1 MWWLPIM
8 AFAQNKMQEQK
19 AKEEAAKVQKSNL
32 HTQLANSFG
41 APTYGAQAAR
51 SMYETQKQIDAQSA
65 QNTQAL
71 MGSAF
76 GKGGFANTSEAGPAA
91 HGAFSEA
98 PSPDEPDQPL
108 TAEEVEELREARE
121 ALRGFR

>member
-8 AFAQNKMQEQK
+8 AFAQNKIQEKK
-19 AKEEAAKVQKSNL
+19 AKEEAAKQQTHAIRS
-32 HTQLANSFG
+32 QLASSFG
-41 APTYGAQAAR
+41 APTYGAQTAR
-51 SMYETQKQIDAQSA
+51 AMYDTQRQIDAQSA

-76 GKGGFANTSEAGPAA
+76 GKGGFANQSEAPPA
-91 HGAFSEA
+91 HGTFSDP
-98 PSPDEPDQPL
+98 PSPDEPEQPL

-121 ALRGFR
+121 ALKGYR